1 MARPPTGQIVERPG
15 GHGVRYAIRFRAYG
29 TRRYETLEVRTRDEA
44 EVALRHVLAD
54 VERGIWRPP
63 QPAPTVEEPKP
74 EQTVHEFASEWY
86 RQRKLEGLAP
96 RTLDDL
102 RWALSGHLLAFFG
115 SYPLSAV
122 TPQLVDRFKF
132 EKVAERQRL
141 EKACEAA
148 KARGEKFADR
158 GLSNRSINH
167 VLQVLAQVFDA
178 AVDYELIASNPAT
191 GKRRRLKAEQPA
203 RPWVEPEQ
211 LMALL
216 NSAPGSG
223 RLLLVL
229 LAGCGLRIGEAL
241 ALRWGDVDLGS
252 GTLYVRKSK
261 TAAGVREVHL
271 TPAVREELVLWRSDA
286 RHWVADLVLCTS
298 TGPRFWPSNLRRDV
312 LFPAIGRA
320 NARLEQLGI
329 APIGRLTFHSLRR
342 TYASLRCV
350 CGDDPRYTADQL
362 GHTDPKFTFRVYAQ
376 ASKRRERLAP
386 AQRQAFDEAIEWAQM
401 GTSGDFVVP
410 ELPAAVAA
418 VEVER

>member
-1 MARPPTGQIVERPG
+1 VARPPTGAIVERQG
-15 GHGVRYAIRFRAYG
+15 KDGTARFAIRFRVPGLGRQYQ
-29 TRRYETLEVRTRDEA
+29 TLDVRTKAEA
-44 EVALRHVLAD
+44 ERELAHTLAD
-54 VERGIWRPP
+54 VERGLWQPP
-63 QPAPTVEEPKP
+63 RSAPIVEEPKL

-86 RQRKLEGLAP
+86 RHRELEGLAP
-96 RTLDDL
+96 RTLDDF

-122 TPQLVDRFKF
+122 TPQLVDRFTH

-141 EKACEAA
+141 ETARDAA
-148 KARGEKFADR
+148 KARGETFAER

-167 VLQVLAQVFDA
+167 VVQVLGQVLEA
-178 AVDYELIASNPAT
+178 AVDYELLASNPAT
-191 GKRRRLKAEQPA
+191 GKRRRLRAEQPA

-216 NSAPGSG
+216 NSATGSG
-223 RLLLVL
+223 RVLLVL

-241 ALRWGDVDLGS
+241 ALRWSDVDLGS
-252 GTLYVRKSK
+252 ATLYVRKSK

-271 TPAVREELVLWRSDA
+271 TPAVREELVLWRSDTGDTKA
-286 RHWVADLVLCTS
+286 TDLVLCTS
-298 TGPRFWPSNLRRDV
+298 TGRRFWPSNLRRDV
-312 LFPAIGRA
+312 LFPAIARA
-320 NARLEQLGI
+320 NARLEQLEI
-329 APIGRLTFHSLRR
+329 VPIGHLTFHSLRR

-386 AQRQAFDEAIEWAQM
+386 AQRKAFDEAIHWAQM
-401 GTSGDFVVP
+401 GTNLDFVVP
-410 ELPAAVAA
+410 ELPVSDAA
-418 VEVER
+418 